1 MSNGIIFDIPADGI
15 RNDDNILIEL
25 TRDCDV
31 EYANDIFKAFQRIYP
46 NASIKIL
53 HPDLIKSVRFFHKTE
68 DNSSPLLPF

>member
-1 MSNGIIFDIPADGI
+1 MSNGIIFDIPSDGI

-46 NASIKIL
+46 NASVTIL
-53 HPDLIKSVRFFHKTE
+53 HPDLIKSIRFFHKTE
-68 DNSSPLLPF
+68 DNGSSSLPF

>member
-25 TRDCDV
+25 AKDCDISC
-31 EYANDIFKAFQRIYP
+31 ASDLFNAFQRIYP
-46 NASIKIL
+46 NASITLL

-68 DNSSPLLPF
+68 DNSSPSLPF

>member
-25 TRDCDV
+25 TKDCDISC
-31 EYANDIFKAFQRIYP
+31 ASDLFNAFQRIYP
-46 NASIKIL
+46 NASITLL

-68 DNSSPLLPF
+68 DNSSPPLPF